1 MAEVCSMGSTCNKNR
16 RHLEMSRSRRQKVC
30 VHADENRVSPVDG
43 GLGQFS
49 ILLGIPGGLLWCEA
63 ESGGGMLVVR
73 MQVFSAVRPKDS
85 RKCEAS
91 MRVGTT
97 SGPTPT
103 AAVTFLGYGVSL

>member
-1 MAEVCSMGSTCNKNR
+1 M
-16 RHLEMSRSRRQKVC
+16 C

-49 ILLGIPGGLLWCEA
+49 VLLGRPGGWLWCEA
-63 ESGGGMLVVR
+63 ESGGGMLLVR
-73 MQVFSAVRPKDS
+73 MQVFNEVRPRDS
-85 RKCEAS
+85 RKCEVS

-103 AAVTFLGYGVSL
+103 AAVTLLGYGVSL